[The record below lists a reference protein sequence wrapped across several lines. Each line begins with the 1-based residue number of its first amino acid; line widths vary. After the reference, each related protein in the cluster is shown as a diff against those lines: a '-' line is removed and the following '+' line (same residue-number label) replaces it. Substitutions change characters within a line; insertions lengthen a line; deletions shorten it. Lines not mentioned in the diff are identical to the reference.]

1 MPTACSDADLE
12 DDDAMFEEYASS
24 AASMQL
30 ARGGTMQDSS
40 MSSAVVAFL
49 EKRFGSVSHFYTDTT
64 QAKAGINGFDRLES
78 LRRALN
84 ALDRGGW
91 ERSYHQR
98 VFHESFINAVV
109 RVLFKTDPP
118 GFFSQSYPRILELN
132 TWTSIHQEILISTP
146 RRFGKTISVCLFV
159 AALVFACPRIEISI
173 YSTCEPPPSACEVRA
188 GCAARPHRVPVRA
201 DECTASRQAHQLQAA
216 AQLRAIPVHHPRRAQ
231 GPADGISQAGP

>member
-1 MPTACSDADLE
+1 MIDVE
-12 DDDAMFEEYASS
+12 DDDAMFAEHASTVS
-24 AASMQL
+24 LEQQSE
-30 ARGGTMQDSS
+30 GGGAVQDRS
-40 MSSAVVAFL
+40 MSKNVAAFL
-49 EKRFGSVSHFYTDTT
+49 EKRFGSVSHFFTDTQHT
-64 QAKAGINGFDRLES
+64 KTGINGFDRMEK

-132 TWTSIHQEILISTP
+132 SWNSIHQEILISTP

-159 AALVFACPRIEISI
+159 AALIFACPRIEISI
-173 YSTCEPPPSACEVRA
+173 YSTCELPCVGVRVSPK
-188 GCAARPHRVPVRA
+188 C
-201 DECTASRQAHQLQAA
+201 L
-216 AQLRAIPVHHPRRAQ
+216 
-231 GPADGISQAGP
+231 